1 MNELPYSILLYQ
13 AEFEFLCGSL
23 LATLP
28 FIFISWRKKKMKKLT
43 SALLVLVTV
52 LLCFAGCSS
61 STNSSNNTPNI
72 NNIPTTV
79 SVNSVSLSETELN
92 MTIGEKASIS
102 ATVSPSNATNRNVTW
117 SSTNTAVA
125 DYVNG
130 NIVALGEGMCVIKAT
145 SSNGMVA
152 SCSVK
157 VEKAPVLAESVGFS
171 VETVY
176 LSVGDSDI
184 FLTLDV
190 LPKALDSYKGT
201 VSSSDNTIVSATY
214 SGDENMKVTFN
225 AKSAGNAIITV
236 TLDGGKSASV
246 NVIVIDPSDLVKI
259 NLPSL
264 PKTVSYTYDKKYP
277 LEDHT
282 YARGRIDSIDV
293 ELTVID
299 KNNILVY
306 ITLNGTKTYDEDGSY
321 GTQTLRYN
329 LDLYKENDVFCERK
343 QMTVYDISNG
353 QTFSNSYAFRAIIDN
368 NMTPREFT
376 IKLSSYIT

>member
-1 MNELPYSILLYQ
+1 
-13 AEFEFLCGSL
+13 
-23 LATLP
+23 
-28 FIFISWRKKKMKKLT
+28 MKKLI

-52 LLCFAGCSS
+52 LLCFVGCGSSTS
-61 STNSSNNTPNI
+61 STNNTPSINNT
-72 NNIPTTV
+72 PTTV
-79 SVNSVSLSETELN
+79 SVSYVSLSKTELN
-92 MTIGEKASIS
+92 MTVGEKASIS
-102 ATVSPSNATNRNVTW
+102 ATVSPSNATNKNITW

-130 NIVALGEGMCVIKAT
+130 NIVALEEGMCVIKAT
-145 SSNGMVA
+145 SSNGKVA

-157 VEKAPVLAESVGFS
+157 VEKAPILAESISFP
-171 VETVY
+171 VETIY
-176 LSVGDSDI
+176 LSVGEGDR

-190 LPKALDSYKGT
+190 LPEILDSYKGIV
-201 VSSSDNTIVSATY
+201 VSSDDTIVSATY
-214 SGDENMKVTFN
+214 SGDENMKVVFN
-225 AKSAGNAIITV
+225 AKSEGNAKITV

-246 NVIVIDPSDLVKI
+246 NVIVFDPSELVKI

-264 PKTVSYTYDKKYP
+264 PKTVSYIYDKTYP
-277 LEDHT
+277 REDHT
-282 YARGRIDSIDV
+282 YASGRIDSIDV

-306 ITLNGTKTYDEDGSY
+306 ITVNGTKTYDEDGAY
-321 GTQTLRYN
+321 GSQTLYYN

-343 QMTVYDISNG
+343 QMTVYSISNG
-353 QTFSNSYAFRAIIDN
+353 QTFSNSYAFRAIIDD